1 MTALCL
7 PATSGSH
14 SVPGT
19 WGLVFSADR
28 AWWLLASLPCVG
40 QQRAFLT
47 GGAGWISQ
55 RWEALS
61 SQPWVGGLGLGS

>member
-28 AWWLLASLPCVG
+28 GLVAIGFLALRGAAKGFPHG
-40 QQRAFLT
+40 RGRLDIPAQ
-47 GGAGWISQ
+47 GGS
-55 RWEALS
+55 E
-61 SQPWVGGLGLGS
+61 